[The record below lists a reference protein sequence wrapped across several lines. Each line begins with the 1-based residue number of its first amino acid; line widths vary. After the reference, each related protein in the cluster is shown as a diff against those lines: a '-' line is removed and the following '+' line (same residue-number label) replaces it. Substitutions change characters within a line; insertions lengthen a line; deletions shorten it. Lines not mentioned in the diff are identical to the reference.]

1 MAEKWKMQG
10 HYLESC
16 TCKGS
21 CPCLLLAAPTEGD
34 CKALVA
40 WHIERGNYGDVKLD
54 GLNVVVALHSP
65 GPMAEGNWKVV
76 LYLDKAAKEAQA
88 QALGDIFGGKA
99 GGHPAVLASFI
110 GELLG
115 VENVPI
121 RYDAAERKVKVRV
134 GETAETAVEAIEGQ
148 GGAMVTIHNHPL
160 AVAPGQTL
168 VVAKSTSLKHNAY
181 GLNLELS
188 GRTAYYS
195 PFAYAG
201 P

>member
-21 CPCLLLAAPTEGD
+21 CPCLVLAAPTEGD

-40 WHIERGNYGDVKLD
+40 WHIDRGNYGELKLD

-88 QALGDIFGGKA
+88 QALGEIFGGKA

-148 GGAMVTIHNHPL
+148 GGAKVTLHNHPF

-168 VVAKSTSLKHNAY
+168 IVAKSSSLRHIAY

-188 GRTAYYS
+188 GRTAFYS
-195 PFAYAG
+195 PFSYAG